1 MSATTGLKVG
11 KAIFNI
17 LTNGSTMN
25 LDGMAANKIQPMP
38 MLAQGNPQVGVLYE
52 ISGILPI
59 NIKRLYR
66 VQTAPVY
73 MVDISIEVIHL
84 DYSQCTILADAVC
97 QDLQGASGTFNTIKV
112 NGFNLDGM
120 QEGYNKERKYYSK
133 LLSFQ
138 ARVLL

>member
-1 MSATTGLKVG
+1 MSVTTGLLVG

-17 LTNGSTMN
+17 LSNGNTMN
-25 LDGMAANKIQPMP
+25 VTGMTAGKIQPMP
-38 MLAQGNPQVGVLYE
+38 MLDQGNPQIGVLYE

-59 NIKRLYR
+59 NIKRLFR
-66 VQTAPVY
+66 VVTAPVY

-84 DYSQCTILADAVC
+84 DYSTCTALADAVC

>member
-1 MSATTGLKVG
+1 MSVTTGLLVG

-17 LTNGSTMN
+17 LSNGSTMN
-25 LDGMAANKIQPMP
+25 VDGMTTSKIQPMP
-38 MLAQGNPQVGVLYE
+38 MLDQGNPQIGVLYE

-59 NIKRLYR
+59 NIKRLFR
-66 VQTAPVY
+66 VVTAPVY

-84 DYSQCTILADAVC
+84 DYSTCTALADAVC

>member
-1 MSATTGLKVG
+1 MSVTAGLFVG

-17 LTNGSTMN
+17 LSNGITASVQ
-25 LDGMAANKIQPMP
+25 GMTLGKIQPMP
-38 MLAQGNPQVGVLYE
+38 MLDQGSPEIGVLYE
-52 ISGILPI
+52 VSGMLPI

-66 VQTAPVY
+66 VITAPVY
-73 MVDISIEVIHL
+73 MVDISIEVIHI
-84 DYSQCTILADAVC
+84 DYSTCTALADAVC
-97 QDLQGASGTFNTIKV
+97 QDLQGAAGTYNTIKV

-133 LLSFQ
+133 LMSFQ